1 MNTPA
6 YEQHI
11 RLTLHTCFLPFL
23 VQDDHQVWLDEK
35 AAKKRQEDEA
45 ARPLEVGTAMAET
58 DGDTDGATTRSA
70 SAGAVDR
77 PSPLEVPLTA
87 SLEDLRRER
96 REGMPHST
104 RIQVEALTGDREL
117 DMQGVRAAIS
127 QADAIAAT
135 SVDEA
140 AASTASSPV
149 TAAMRKLEAECPA
162 VSVVGWATLALF
174 SFCREMRAP
183 DDRWTT
189 ACLRL
194 EGQISAW
201 LTRRSEALAAAA
213 ANSRSRD
220 GQANRLDSGDRSVIA
235 LAIPPAEED
244 LIWEALEA
252 FQLETGDVVDDRH
265 CSAEAIM
272 REIDAESNRKVHA
285 WIGDV
290 ESAAADLCAAER
302 VSYRETVG
310 TLRTLDSLFGLEE
323 DRTDGT
329 ANQIREATYAAV
341 DALTK
346 GLPTRAEGRGAA
358 IGGGCLEKEV
368 RQAVH
373 DVFVLQENG
382 KPLASHE
389 SRHKLTPSLV
399 GSEDEQDNLPT
410 QGHKDIEDGLGSMER
425 GDGRAGAHRE
435 STSSAEAPIDQ
446 ARSGR
451 GDGDKQSV
459 ALTTAVWRCRLTYI
473 CRLRGV
479 VMRLVRAV
487 GKCEARIS
495 SMRAAL
501 RRLKRRRVQL
511 EHHGFSVAT
520 STVRRALE
528 ECDHT
533 IIADILENGI
543 PVWIEDDET
552 FAADPNV
559 ALPWG
564 MSGLGLPHITDL
576 SRTLRCSLT
585 RAEGEAVGTML
596 RGSELSQVL
605 RAWSNSART
614 KFDGGKEELPRAW
627 TSSNT
632 GYIDKLCEA
641 MTWGNTTGELP
652 WRR

>member
-1 MNTPA
+1 
-6 YEQHI
+6 
-11 RLTLHTCFLPFL
+11 
-23 VQDDHQVWLDEK
+23 
-35 AAKKRQEDEA
+35 
-45 ARPLEVGTAMAET
+45 MADR
-58 DGDTDGATTRSA
+58 DGDKDGATTRST
-70 SAGAVDR
+70 SAGAADR
-77 PSPLEVPLTA
+77 PSPLEEPLTA
-87 SLEDLRRER
+87 PLEDLRRER
-96 REGMPHST
+96 RASMPHSA

-117 DMQGVRAAIS
+117 DMQGIRTAIS
-127 QADAIAAT
+127 QADATAAT

-140 AASTASSPV
+140 AASTASSPL

-183 DDRWTT
+183 DERWTT

-213 ANSRSRD
+213 TNSRSKD
-220 GQANRLDSGDRSVIA
+220 GRAKRLGSDDRSVTA
-235 LAIPPAEED
+235 LAIPPAED
-244 LIWEALEA
+244 IIWEALEA
-252 FQLETGDVVDDRH
+252 FHLETGDVVDDRH
-265 CSAEAIM
+265 CAAEEII
-272 REIDAESNRKVHA
+272 REIDAESDRKVHA

-302 VSYRETVG
+302 ASYRETVE

-323 DRTDGT
+323 DRTGGT
-329 ANQIREATYAAV
+329 ADQIRDATYAAV

-346 GLPTRAEGRGAA
+346 GFPGMTEGRGTA
-358 IGGGCLEKEV
+358 IDGGCLEKEV
-368 RQAVH
+368 RQAVQ
-373 DVFVLQENG
+373 DVFAVQQNG
-382 KPLASHE
+382 KPSASHE
-389 SRHKLTPSLV
+389 PRHKRTPSLV
-399 GSEDEQDNLPT
+399 GSEDEPDNLPS
-410 QGHKDIEDGLGSMER
+410 QGYKDIEDGSGSIER
-425 GDGRAGAHRE
+425 GDKRAGAHRE
-435 STSSAEAPIDQ
+435 STSSVAAPRVQ

-451 GDGDKQSV
+451 GEGDKESV
-459 ALTTAVWRCRLTYI
+459 ALATAIWRCRLNYI

-487 GKCEARIS
+487 RKCEARVS

-511 EHHGFSVAT
+511 EHDGFSVAT

-533 IIADILENGI
+533 TIADILENGI
-543 PVWIEDDET
+543 PVWIEDYET

-564 MSGLGLPHITDL
+564 MSGLGLPHITNL
-576 SRTLRCSLT
+576 ARTLRCNLT
-585 RAEGEAVGTML
+585 RAEGEAMATML
-596 RGSELSQVL
+596 RVSELSQLL
-605 RAWSNSART
+605 RAWSNSEGS

-627 TSSNT
+627 TTSNT

-641 MTWGNTTGELP
+641 MTWGNTTGEVP